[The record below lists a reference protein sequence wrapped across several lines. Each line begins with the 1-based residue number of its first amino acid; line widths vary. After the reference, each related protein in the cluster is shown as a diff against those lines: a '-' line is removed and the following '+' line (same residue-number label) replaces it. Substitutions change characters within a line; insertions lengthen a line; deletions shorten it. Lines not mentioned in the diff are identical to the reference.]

1 MKCRQPRQHKI
12 RPAARGASL
21 QAGCRVRRQGAV
33 PIRQPGNPVFGRAEP
48 QGAASTVGPGRGL
61 ALLLA
66 CVLLGGC
73 VTATVQEIRET
84 DTAMSGGDA
93 IVVLGRRSQPTADE
107 TELDFISCVA
117 DNMSRGAEGFN
128 VIDEQQFIDAVFPW
142 FEPRIAPLNSADL
155 PEIIK
160 QPPLAERLERMRLKY
175 LVWIEGSTERT
186 DSGGS
191 LTCAVA
197 PGGGGC
203 FGFLSW
209 ENDSSYEASVWDVN
223 TGRNA
228 GRISSEAT
236 GMSYVPAVIVP
247 IPIIARVRSSACSSL
262 ANQLKSFISPA

>member
-1 MKCRQPRQHKI
+1 MKCRQPRQRGI

-33 PIRQPGNPVFGRAEP
+33 PIRQPGHPAFGRAEP
-48 QGAASTVGPGRGL
+48 QNEAPTVGPVRGL

-209 ENDSSYEASVWDVN
+209 ENDSSYEASVW
-223 TGRNA
+223 TSTPA
-228 GRISSEAT
+228 GT
-236 GMSYVPAVIVP
+236 PAG
-247 IPIIARVRSSACSSL
+247 
-262 ANQLKSFISPA
+262 

>member
-1 MKCRQPRQHKI
+1 MKPKQPTMRKGHPASRAAPPQVEFRLRRGGTSPTRQSSPPALSANA
-12 RPAARGASL
+12 RPL
-21 QAGCRVRRQGAV
+21 
-33 PIRQPGNPVFGRAEP
+33 
-48 QGAASTVGPGRGL
+48 RGL

-66 CVLLGGC
+66 SCTLLGGC

-84 DTAMSGGDA
+84 DTAMAGGDT
-93 IVVLGRRSQPTADE
+93 IVVLGRRSQPTTDE
-107 TELDFISCVA
+107 TELDFITCVG
-117 DNMSRGAEGFN
+117 DSMSRGAEGIN

-142 FEPRIAPLNSADL
+142 FEPRIAPVNSADL

-160 QPPLAERLERMRLKY
+160 QPSLAARLERMRLKY

-186 DSGGS
+186 DSSGS
-191 LTCAVA
+191 LTCAVT

-209 ENDSSYEASVWDVN
+209 ENDSSYEASVWDID
-223 TGRNA
+223 TGTNA

-247 IPIIARVRSSACSSL
+247 IPIIARVRSSACTSL
-262 ANQLKSFISPA
+262 ANQLKSFISPS